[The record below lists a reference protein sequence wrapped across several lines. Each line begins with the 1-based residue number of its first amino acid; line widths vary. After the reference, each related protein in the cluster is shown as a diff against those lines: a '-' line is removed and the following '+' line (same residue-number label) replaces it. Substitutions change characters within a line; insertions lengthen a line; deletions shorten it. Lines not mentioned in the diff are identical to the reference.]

1 MFKKLYHNTTA
12 VIRREWKRMLGR
24 PIYLFSSV
32 FVMIFCYIFFLTFF
46 SEGLPRSMPIG
57 VVDMD
62 HSYVSRTFVRNLD
75 GIPQIDIVKQY
86 VDYSE
91 ARDAMQ
97 RGEIYAFFEIG
108 KDFETE
114 LMSSQQPEFSFY
126 VNEAYIV
133 AGSLTYKELIYMS
146 NLGAAYVQK
155 KMLELRGEEVIDKEI
170 LAIVQ
175 PISNDSHMIANPY
188 VNYGVYLLN
197 MLLPGIMQMLILL
210 MTVFSIGFEL
220 KMNTSPELIKTAN
233 NSMFAALLGKLL
245 PYTLLFSILGVG
257 GNLVL
262 YKYMHFPMNGSFVWF
277 SFATI
282 LFVMAY
288 QAIGVLFIGLL
299 PSLREALSLVAV
311 YAILGVSFTGFTF
324 PIEAMPRGVQ
334 VFQHLFPMRYYFK
347 IYTAEALNGAPIR
360 YSIIYFAVIAAFI
373 LLPFITYKR
382 LRKAVMIPDNSHS
395 AKKNKI

>member
-1 MFKKLYHNTTA
+1 MSKKLYHNTVA
-12 VIRREWKRMLGR
+12 VIRREWKRILGR

-32 FVMIFCYIFFLTFF
+32 FVMIFCYIFFLSIFND
-46 SEGLPRSMPIG
+46 GMPRSLPIG
-57 VVDMD
+57 VVDLD
-62 HSYVSRTFVRNLD
+62 HSYVSRTFVRNMD
-75 GIPQIDIVKQY
+75 AVPNVHVVKQY
-86 VDYSE
+86 VDYGE

-97 RGEIYAFFEIG
+97 RGDIYAFYTLDKGFG
-108 KDFETE
+108 RK
-114 LMSSQQPEFSFY
+114 LMSSQQPDFSFY
-126 VNEAYIV
+126 INEAYIV

-146 NLGAAYVQK
+146 NLGIAFVQK

-170 LAIVQ
+170 LATVQ

-210 MTVFSIGFEL
+210 TTVFTIGFEM
-220 KMNTSPELIKTAN
+220 KMNTTSNLMETAN
-233 NSMFAALLGKLL
+233 KSMLAALLGKLL
-245 PYTLLFSILGVG
+245 PYTLLFSILGIG

-262 YKYMHFPMNGSFVWF
+262 YKFMHFPMNGSLLRYSF
-277 SFATI
+277 STV

-288 QAIGVLFIGLL
+288 QAIGVMFIGLL

-334 VFQHLFPMRYYFK
+334 VFQHLFPTRYYFK
-347 IYTAEALNGAPIR
+347 IYVAEALNGAPIR
-360 YSIIYFAVIAAFI
+360 YSLIYFAVLAAFM
-373 LLPFITYKR
+373 LLPFLTYKR
-382 LRKAVMIPDNSHS
+382 LRNAVMKSSITDTV
-395 AKKNKI
+395 K

>member
-1 MFKKLYHNTTA
+1 MPKNIYRNTRA
-12 VIRREWKRMLGR
+12 VILREWKRMLSR
-24 PIYLFSSV
+24 PIYLFSSA

-62 HSYVSRTFVRNLD
+62 QSYVSRTFVRNID
-75 GIPQIDIVKQY
+75 AVPQVSIVKQY

-97 RGEIYAFFEIG
+97 RGEIYAFFQIN
-108 KDFETE
+108 KDFERE
-114 LMSSQQPEFSFY
+114 LMSQQQPEFNFY

-133 AGSLTYKELIYMS
+133 AGSLTYKELIYIS
-146 NLGAAYVQK
+146 NMGAAYVQK
-155 KMLELRGEEVIDKEI
+155 KMLELRGEKVEESEI
-170 LAIVQ
+170 LAVVQ

-188 VNYGVYLLN
+188 ANYGVYLLN

-210 MTVFSIGFEL
+210 MTVFTIGFEM
-220 KMNTSPELIKTAN
+220 KVNSTPELMRAAN
-233 NSMFAALLGKLL
+233 NSMIAALLGKLL

-334 VFQHLFPMRYYFK
+334 VFQHLFPIRYYFK

-360 YSIIYFAVIAAFI
+360 YSIIYFALIVAFI
-373 LLPFITYKR
+373 LLPFIIYKR
-382 LRKAVMIPDNSHS
+382 LRKAVMQPNNP
-395 AKKNKI
+395 AK

>member
-1 MFKKLYHNTTA
+1 MSKKLYHNTVA
-12 VIRREWKRMLGR
+12 VIRREWKRILGR

-32 FVMIFCYIFFLTFF
+32 FVMIFCYIFFLSIFND
-46 SEGLPRSMPIG
+46 GMPRSLPIG
-57 VVDMD
+57 VVDLD
-62 HSYVSRTFVRNLD
+62 HSYVSRTFVRNMD
-75 GIPQIDIVKQY
+75 AVPNVHVVKQY
-86 VDYSE
+86 VDYGE

-97 RGEIYAFFEIG
+97 RGDIYAFYTLDKGFG
-108 KDFETE
+108 RK
-114 LMSSQQPEFSFY
+114 LMSSQPPDFSFY
-126 VNEAYIV
+126 INEAYIV

-146 NLGAAYVQK
+146 NLGIAFVQK

-170 LAIVQ
+170 LATVQ

-210 MTVFSIGFEL
+210 MTVFTIGFEM
-220 KMNTSPELIKTAN
+220 KMNTTSNLMETAN
-233 NSMFAALLGKLL
+233 KSMLAALLGKLL
-245 PYTLLFSILGVG
+245 PYTLLFSILGIG

-262 YKYMHFPMNGSFVWF
+262 YKFMHFPMNGSLLRYSF
-277 SFATI
+277 STV

-288 QAIGVLFIGLL
+288 QAIGVMFIGLL

-334 VFQHLFPMRYYFK
+334 VFQHLFPTRYYFK
-347 IYTAEALNGAPIR
+347 IYVAEALNGAPIR
-360 YSIIYFAVIAAFI
+360 YSLIYFAVMAAFM
-373 LLPFITYKR
+373 LLPFLTYKR
-382 LRKAVMIPDNSHS
+382 LRNAVMKSSITDTV
-395 AKKNKI
+395 K

>member
-1 MFKKLYHNTTA
+1 MSKKLYHNTVA
-12 VIRREWKRMLGR
+12 VIRREWKRILGR

-32 FVMIFCYIFFLTFF
+32 FVMIFCYIFFLSIFND
-46 SEGLPRSMPIG
+46 GMPRSLPIG
-57 VVDMD
+57 VVDLD
-62 HSYVSRTFVRNLD
+62 HSYVSRTFVRNMD
-75 GIPQIDIVKQY
+75 AVPNVHVVKQY
-86 VDYSE
+86 VDYGE

-97 RGEIYAFFEIG
+97 RGDIYAFYTLDKGFG
-108 KDFETE
+108 RK
-114 LMSSQQPEFSFY
+114 LMSSQQPDFSFY
-126 VNEAYIV
+126 INEAYIV

-146 NLGAAYVQK
+146 NLGIAFVQK

-170 LAIVQ
+170 LATVQ

-210 MTVFSIGFEL
+210 MTVFTIGFEM
-220 KMNTSPELIKTAN
+220 KMNTTSNLMGTAN
-233 NSMFAALLGKLL
+233 KSMLAALLGKLL
-245 PYTLLFSILGVG
+245 PYTLLFSILGIG

-262 YKYMHFPMNGSFVWF
+262 YKFMHFPMNGSLLRYSF
-277 SFATI
+277 STV

-288 QAIGVLFIGLL
+288 QAIGVMFIGLL

-334 VFQHLFPMRYYFK
+334 VFQHLFPTRYYFK
-347 IYTAEALNGAPIR
+347 IYVAEALNGAPIR
-360 YSIIYFAVIAAFI
+360 YSLIYFAVLAAFM
-373 LLPFITYKR
+373 LLPFLTYKR
-382 LRKAVMIPDNSHS
+382 LRNAVMKSSITDTV
-395 AKKNKI
+395 K

>member
-1 MFKKLYHNTTA
+1 MSKNIYRNTKA
-12 VIRREWKRMLGR
+12 VILREWRRMVGR

-46 SEGLPRSMPIG
+46 SEGMPRSMPIG

-62 HSYVSRTFVRNLD
+62 HSYVSRTFIRN
-75 GIPQIDIVKQY
+75 IEAVPQTEIVEHY

-97 RGEIYAFFEIG
+97 RGEIYAFFMID
-108 KDFETE
+108 KDFERE
-114 LMSSQQPEFSFY
+114 LMSSQQPEFKFY

-133 AGSLTYKELIYMS
+133 AGSLTYKELVYIS
-146 NLGAAYVQK
+146 NMGAAYVQK
-155 KMLELRGEEVIDKEI
+155 EMLELRGEEVEENEI

-175 PISNDSHMIANPY
+175 PIVNDSHMIANPY
-188 VNYGVYLLN
+188 ANYGVYLLN

-210 MTVFSIGFEL
+210 MTVFTIGFEL
-220 KMNTSPELIKTAN
+220 KMNTTPELMKTAN
-233 NSMFAALLGKLL
+233 NSMLAALLGKLL
-245 PYTLLFSILGVG
+245 PYTLLFSILGIG
-257 GNLVL
+257 GNLIL
-262 YKYMHFPMNGSFVWF
+262 YRYMHFPMNGSLVWF
-277 SFATI
+277 SLATI

-311 YAILGVSFTGFTF
+311 YAILGLSFTGFTF

-334 VFQHLFPMRYYFK
+334 VFQHFFPIRYYFK
-347 IYTAEALNGAPIR
+347 IYVAEALNGAPIR
-360 YSIIYFAVIAAFI
+360 YSLIYFALIAMFM
-373 LLPFITYKR
+373 LLPFITYRR
-382 LRKAVMIPDNSHS
+382 LRKAVMKPDNSHS
-395 AKKNKI
+395 AK

>member
-32 FVMIFCYIFFLTFF
+32 FVMIFCYVFFLTFF
-46 SEGLPRSMPIG
+46 SDGMPRSLPIG

>member
-24 PIYLFSSV
+24 PIYLFSSA
-32 FVMIFCYIFFLTFF
+32 FVMIFCYVFFLTFF
-46 SEGLPRSMPIG
+46 SDGMPRSLPVG

-62 HSYVSRTFVRNLD
+62 HSYVSRTFVRNMD
-75 GIPQIDIVKQY
+75 AVPQIDIVKQY

-97 RGEIYAFFEIG
+97 RGEIYAFFMID
-108 KDFETE
+108 KDFERE
-114 LMSSQQPEFSFY
+114 LMSSQQPEFKFY

-133 AGSLTYKELIYMS
+133 AGSLTYKELTYIS
-146 NLGAAYVQK
+146 NMGAAYVQK
-155 KMLELRGEEVIDKEI
+155 KMMELRGEEVIEKEI
-170 LAIVQ
+170 MALVQ

-188 VNYGVYLLN
+188 ANYGVYLLN

-210 MTVFSIGFEL
+210 MTVFTIGFEI
-220 KMNTSPELIKTAN
+220 KMNTTPQLMKTASG
-233 NSMFAALLGKLL
+233 SMFAALLGKLL

-257 GNLVL
+257 GNLIL

-334 VFQHLFPMRYYFK
+334 VFQHLFPIRYYFK

-360 YSIIYFAVIAAFI
+360 YSIIYFALIAAFI
-373 LLPFITYKR
+373 LLPFIVYKR
-382 LRKAVMIPDNSHS
+382 LRKVVMTPSNTDV
-395 AKKNKI
+395 AK

>member
-1 MFKKLYHNTTA
+1 MFKKLYKDTLA
-12 VIRREWKRMLGR
+12 VVRREWKRMLGR

-62 HSYVSRTFVRNLD
+62 HSYVSRTFIRNID
-75 GIPQIDIVKQY
+75 AVPQVDIVEHY
-86 VDYSE
+86 VDYNE

-97 RGEIYAFFEIG
+97 RGSIYAFFMID
-108 KDFETE
+108 KDFEKE
-114 LMSSQQPEFSFY
+114 LMSSQQPEFKFY

-133 AGSLTYKELIYMS
+133 AGSLTYKELTYIS
-146 NLGAAYVQK
+146 NMGSAYVQK
-155 KMLELRGEEVIDKEI
+155 KMMELRGQEVEEKEI

-188 VNYGVYLLN
+188 ANYEVYLLN

-210 MTVFSIGFEL
+210 MTVFTIGFEL
-220 KMNTSPELIKTAN
+220 KMNTTPDLMKTAN

-245 PYTLLFSILGVG
+245 PYTLLFSILGIG
-257 GNLVL
+257 GNLIL
-262 YKYMHFPMNGSFVWF
+262 YKYMHFPMNGSIVWL
-277 SFATI
+277 SFATV

-311 YAILGVSFTGFTF
+311 YGILGVSFTGFTF
-324 PIEAMPRGVQ
+324 PIEAMPQGVQ
-334 VFQHLFPMRYYFK
+334 VFQHLFPIRYYFK
-347 IYTAEALNGAPIR
+347 IYVSEALNGAPIR

-373 LLPFITYKR
+373 LLPFIVYKR
-382 LRKAVMIPDNSHS
+382 LRKAVKQSNNT
-395 AKKNKI
+395 AK

>member
-1 MFKKLYHNTTA
+1 MFKNLYQNTTA
-12 VIRREWKRMLGR
+12 VVRREWKRMLGR

-32 FVMIFCYIFFLTFF
+32 FVMIFCYIFFLSFF
-46 SEGLPRSMPIG
+46 SDGMPRSIPIG
-57 VVDMD
+57 VVDLD
-62 HSYVSRTFVRNLD
+62 QSYVSRTFVRNMD
-75 GIPQIDIVKQY
+75 VVPQVDIVKQY

-97 RGEIYAFFEIG
+97 RGDIYAFFTIDR
-108 KDFETE
+108 DFGRK
-114 LMSSQQPEFSFY
+114 LMSSQQPDFAFY

-146 NLGAAYVQK
+146 NMGIAYVQK
-155 KMLELRGEEVIDKEI
+155 RMLELRGEEVQEKEI
-170 LAIVQ
+170 LALVQ
-175 PISNDSHMIANPY
+175 PISNDGHMIANPY

-210 MTVFSIGFEL
+210 MTVFTIGFEL
-220 KMNTSPELIKTAN
+220 KMNTTPQLMKSAN
-233 NSMFAALLGKLL
+233 NSMLAALLGKLL
-245 PYTLLFSILGVG
+245 PYTLLFSVLGVG
-257 GNLVL
+257 GNLIL

-277 SFATI
+277 SLATI

-347 IYTAEALNGAPIR
+347 IYSAEALNGAPIS
-360 YSIIYFAVIAAFI
+360 YSIIYFALIAAFI
-373 LLPFITYKR
+373 LLPFLVYKR
-382 LRKAVMIPDNSHS
+382 LKKAVMKPSNPIS
-395 AKKNKI
+395 AK

>member
-1 MFKKLYHNTTA
+1 MFKKLYKDTLA
-12 VIRREWKRMLGR
+12 VVRREWKRMLGR
-24 PIYLFSSV
+24 LIYLFSSV

-62 HSYVSRTFVRNLD
+62 HSYVSRTFIRNID
-75 GIPQIDIVKQY
+75 AVPQVDIVEHY
-86 VDYSE
+86 VDYNE

-97 RGEIYAFFEIG
+97 RGSIYAFFMID
-108 KDFETE
+108 KDFEKE
-114 LMSSQQPEFSFY
+114 LMSSQQPEFKFY

-133 AGSLTYKELIYMS
+133 AGSLTYKELTYIS
-146 NLGAAYVQK
+146 NMGSAYVQK
-155 KMLELRGEEVIDKEI
+155 KMMELRGQEVEEKEI

-188 VNYGVYLLN
+188 ANYGVYLLN

-210 MTVFSIGFEL
+210 MTVFTIGFEL
-220 KMNTSPELIKTAN
+220 KMNTTPDLMKTAN

-245 PYTLLFSILGVG
+245 PYTLLFSILGIG
-257 GNLVL
+257 GNLIL
-262 YKYMHFPMNGSFVWF
+262 YKYMHFPMNGSIVWL
-277 SFATI
+277 SFATV

-311 YAILGVSFTGFTF
+311 YGILGVSFTGFTF
-324 PIEAMPRGVQ
+324 PIEAMPQGVQ
-334 VFQHLFPMRYYFK
+334 VFQHLFPIRYYFK
-347 IYTAEALNGAPIR
+347 IYVSEALNGAPIR

-373 LLPFITYKR
+373 LLPFIVYKR
-382 LRKAVMIPDNSHS
+382 LRKAVKQSNNT
-395 AKKNKI
+395 AK